1 MIFLVATNLFAQENS
16 VIRPGLIKTSL
27 TISPSKLLST
37 SNSYFY
43 LHGFLEGYLN
53 EKISVAGEGY
63 FYQGIIN
70 EGRSDFKYNHALF
83 FGFSRHFTK
92 NNFDF
97 YLGIQPGV
105 MITKINPPYDNMWD
119 NVWDNSKA
127 AVNPSVS
134 ALMGINYFVGK
145 YVHFFVQS
153 RLVLA
158 EHQTD
163 YPRNISDLRISA
175 GLGFNLNTMKSSTFS
190 PSCNF

>member
-1 MIFLVATNLFAQENS
+1 MGKKLSLIIFLVVTNLFAQENS
-16 VIRPGLIKTSL
+16 VIRPGLIKTSM

-70 EGRSDFKYNHALF
+70 EARSDFKYNHALF

-105 MITKINPPYDNMWD
+105 MITKINPPYFNYDNIWD
-119 NVWDNSKA
+119 NTKI

-145 YVHFFVQS
+145 YVHFFIQS

-163 YPRNISDLRISA
+163 YPKNISDLRISA
-175 GLGFNLNTMKSSTFS
+175 GLGFNLNTMK
-190 PSCNF
+190 

>member
-1 MIFLVATNLFAQENS
+1 MGKKLSLIVILVVTNVFAQEKS
-16 VIRPGLIKTSL
+16 VIRAGLIKTSM

-37 SNSYFY
+37 SNKYFY

-53 EKISVAGEGY
+53 EKISVTGEGY
-63 FYQGIIN
+63 FYLGMIN
-70 EGRSDFKYNHALF
+70 KARSDFKYNHSLF

-105 MITKINPPYDNMWD
+105 MITKINPPVDYFWD
-119 NVWDNSKA
+119 NTKT
-127 AVNPSVS
+127 AVNPSVAS
-134 ALMGINYFVGK
+134 IVGINYFAGK

-163 YPRNISDLRISA
+163 WPKNISDLRFSA
-175 GLGFNLNTMKSSTFS
+175 GLGFNLNTM
-190 PSCNF
+190 N